1 MIASKIWKLKE
12 RKEENA
18 EDDFTSFFIPVADI
32 QSHQDFLE
40 AVTYFI
46 PGNVEYHA
54 ILLICL
60 NGNLL
65 VKHYDGKNIPQ
76 DAHRTKDDCQNGYHT
91 SKL

>member
-1 MIASKIWKLKE
+1 MKTKRKE
-12 RKEENA
+12 RRKCRSW
-18 EDDFTSFFIPVADI
+18 FYFFIPVADI

-91 SKL
+91 SKLEKKLK